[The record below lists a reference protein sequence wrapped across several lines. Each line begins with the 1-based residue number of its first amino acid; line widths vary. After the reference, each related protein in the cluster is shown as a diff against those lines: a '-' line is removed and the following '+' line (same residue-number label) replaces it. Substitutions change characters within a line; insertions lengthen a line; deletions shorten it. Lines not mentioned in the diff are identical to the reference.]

1 MKRKPNPRP
10 LRYGKLPRTQG
21 ELKNAIAKEKGLIA
35 ENETEIRNH
44 KQYQESGDEYY
55 IERPIRRIEFHTEKL
70 KVLERALRELRKRKG
85 NPVAKTKRKATPAQL
100 RALKKG
106 RATAARNRR
115 LKKKTPKRKKV
126 ARRNP
131 AYSNYQKARSAARGT
146 GVRRAN
152 PVRKLAPL
160 YAIKAG
166 ARYFDGVRFS
176 SKVGNAARFATLTHC
191 KSVAQKIA
199 DKTGK
204 TCAIVNLRK

>member
-1 MKRKPNPRP
+1 MARP

-21 ELKNAIAKEKGLIA
+21 ELKNAIAKEKGFIA

-44 KQYQESGDEYY
+44 KRYQETGDEYY

-70 KVLERALRELRKRKG
+70 KRLERALRELRKRKG
-85 NPVAKTKRKATPAQL
+85 NPMPRKKKIRRGKATPAQL
-100 RALKKG
+100 RALKKAHAALRKK
-106 RATAARNRR
+106 RAA
-115 LKKKTPKRKKV
+115 KKTTRKT
-126 ARRNP
+126 RRNP
-131 AYSNYQKARSAARGT
+131 AYGNYSKARQAARGT
-146 GVRRAN
+146 GKRRAN

-176 SKVGNAARFATLTHC
+176 SKVGNAARFATLNHC

-199 DKTGK
+199 DATGK
-204 TCAIVNLRK
+204 SCAIVNLRK